1 MAFAS
6 LPSAAVLIHPS
17 QGKAQGLGQAQA
29 VAAAVLSLNG
39 ELTSGIEWQ
48 THNESL
54 YRSPLAVVTQ
64 HQQIMVKTSSLQ
76 RRQGRHRDTERV
88 TSCEADASPT
98 NVQNEYGTCGW
109 HGY

>member
-1 MAFAS
+1 MAFSS

-29 VAAAVLSLNG
+29 VAAAVLSLNC
-39 ELTSGIEWQ
+39 ELTSVIEWQ

-98 NVQNEYGTCGW
+98 NVQTEHRTC
-109 HGY
+109 